1 MHLIVCI
8 DERNGMAFGGRRLSK
23 DRRLR
28 EDMLTLTEG
37 NTLWMS
43 PYSAAQFE
51 EAAPQIRACGDFL
64 ALAGEGEYCFCETAL
79 PEDRIENLILYR
91 WNRHYPADLHLPRE
105 LPEQRLLVQVTEFP
119 GFSHENITREVY
131 VL

>member
-1 MHLIVCI
+1 MPKKITGVKTFLP
-8 DERNGMAFGGRRLSK
+8 DMTATGERC
-23 DRRLR
+23 
-28 EDMLTLTEG
+28 
-37 NTLWMS
+37 
-43 PYSAAQFE
+43 SA
-51 EAAPQIRACGDFL
+51 
-64 ALAGEGEYCFCETAL
+64 FCETAL
-79 PEDRIENLILYR
+79 PEERIENLILYR